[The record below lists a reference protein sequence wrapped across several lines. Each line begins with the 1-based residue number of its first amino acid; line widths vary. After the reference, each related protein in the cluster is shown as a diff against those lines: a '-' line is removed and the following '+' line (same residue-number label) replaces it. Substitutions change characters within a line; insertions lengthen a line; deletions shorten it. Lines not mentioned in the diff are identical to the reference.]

1 MALSDQLPPSPSSQ
15 SFFFCLLTASII
27 LGRAVTHLHCTT
39 NKTGCLVRHLSR
51 CAFPSSWVE
60 IFRSCLSL
68 CIFLLSPMS
77 CRLCLLNIYCQ
88 SSNRFAPFQ
97 LFFSRFSG
105 ALKKSL
111 TAEQVQADFIT
122 LGRSSPRLLRVTGL
136 VTLYY
141 INVSLYSLI
150 GLSEEKATYF
160 SEKVP

>member
-1 MALSDQLPPSPSSQ
+1 MPVSTI
-15 SFFFCLLTASII
+15 FFPC
-27 LGRAVTHLHCTT
+27 
-39 NKTGCLVRHLSR
+39 
-51 CAFPSSWVE
+51 
-60 IFRSCLSL
+60 
-68 CIFLLSPMS
+68 
-77 CRLCLLNIYCQ
+77 
-88 SSNRFAPFQ
+88 
-97 LFFSRFSG
+97 FSG